1 MTNRENS
8 KDPKDILC
16 PCGRCGNFRKYNVKV
31 IRGHLY
37 EKGFSLGYTD
47 WIWHGETS
55 SKSVRSSAGSTFLP
69 KEQNAQSETIDV
81 CEAAYNSDDHD
92 SYDFNRFGISNSAFT
107 DLLTSVGSFLPQDHV
122 LPVNAYE
129 AKKTLS
135 DLGLKCIKFHA
146 CPNNCILYRGIN
158 LNASECPKCRLSRW
172 KVAKDGKLRVNSPA
186 KVMWYFPIIP
196 RFKRMFKSPDTAEQL
211 IWDSKQLSND
221 GQMRHPDDSP
231 SWRNI
236 DYRWPSFASD
246 PRNLRL
252 ALGADGINPFN
263 NVLSNR
269 YSCWPVV
276 LVAYNLP
283 PWLCMKR
290 KFIMLSILIPGPHEP
305 GNDIDVYLEPLIDDL
320 KKLWVEGEPN
330 VYDAYSKSYF
340 TLKAVLM
347 WTINDFPGYTNLSG
361 CVNKGYKSYP
371 ICGDDTVAKYLSHSK
386 NMCYQGHRR
395 YLADH
400 HPYSRQK
407 LAFNGEQEL
416 RRPRPPLFVKEV
428 LAQQEQIKFSYGKEV
443 KKSKKVDCPWK
454 KKSIFFELE
463 YWKFNHVRHCLD
475 VMHIEKNVYN
485 NMMGTLLNMRNK
497 SKDSEA
503 SHHDMLDMGVRVDL
517 APQVGEK
524 KTYVPPSAF
533 TLSKAEKR
541 TMLSSFLN
549 MKLPYG
555 HAWNIKSFMS
565 MADLKIYG
573 LKSHDCHILLQQLL
587 LVAIRSVLPKH
598 VRVTIIRLCFFF
610 NSLCSKVVDISKL
623 DKLWM
628 YAFERFNKVMKSYI
642 RNHYHPEGCIAES
655 YLGEESV
662 EFCTEFLKESC
673 KTAGVPKDQF
683 RLSGPLSFMK
693 MKEVEEKER
702 DEAHLTVLLNNS
714 EVFPYIIKHMEYL
727 EEIHRG
733 KKKSVHWLMGEHN
746 RLFADWFERKVR
758 SELKENCAAV
768 SEMIRWLAA
777 KPSYSVLTYEG
788 YLVDGV
794 MYFIKDRDKSRVVQ
808 NSGVYLVAKTVQV
821 YSARDLNPIESDM
834 TFYGIILEIW
844 ELDYHDFKAPLFLCK
859 WASNDRGIKVDDLG
873 FTLVDFSRQVQKK
886 DKYVFVDQ
894 VKQVFYVEDPVDAT
908 WSIVLKST
916 TRDYHDINN
925 EDNLGDTTMEHQ
937 PFCSNIP
944 ACDVADDMEH
954 RVREN
959 VEGIWV
965 KN

>member
-1 MTNRENS
+1 MDKSWIFKDKDSLEYEIGVESFLIFAEENS
-8 KDPKDILC
+8 KDPKNIPC
-16 PCGRCGNFRKYNVKV
+16 PCGRCSNIRKYNVKV

-47 WIWHGETS
+47 WIWLGETS
-55 SKSVRSSAGSTFLP
+55 SKSVRSSA
-69 KEQNAQSETIDV
+69 
-81 CEAAYNSDDHD
+81 AAYNSDDHD
-92 SYDFNRFGISNSAFT
+92 LYDFNRFVADAEQPLYKGSECTKLELMLKLHNWKSRFGISDNVFT
-107 DLLTSVGSFLPQDHV
+107 DLLTSIGSFLLQDHV
-122 LPVNAYE
+122 LPLNVYAV
-129 AKKTLS
+129 KKTLS
-135 DLGLKCIKFHA
+135 DLGLEYIEFHA

-186 KVMWYFPIIP
+186 KVMWYFPIIS
-196 RFKRMFKSPDTAEQL
+196 RFKRMFKSPDTVEQL
-211 IWDSKQLSND
+211 IWNSKQRSND
-221 GQMRHPDDSP
+221 GQMRHPTDSP

-236 DYRWPSFASD
+236 DYRWPSFDSD

-263 NVLSNR
+263 NGLSNR

-276 LVAYNLP
+276 LLAYNLL

-305 GNDIDVYLEPLIDDL
+305 GNDIDVYLDSLIDDL

-330 VYDAYSKSYF
+330 IYDAYSKSYF

-347 WTINDFPGYTNLSG
+347 WTINDFSGYANLSG
-361 CVNKGYKSYP
+361 HP
-371 ICGDDTVAKYLSHSK
+371 
-386 NMCYQGHRR
+386 R

-400 HPYSRQK
+400 HPYRRQK

-416 RRPRPPLFVKEV
+416 RRPRPPLSGEEV
-428 LAQQEQIKFSYGKEV
+428 LAQQERIKFSYGKEV

-463 YWKFNHVRHCLD
+463 YWKFHHVRHCLD
-475 VMHIEKNVYN
+475 VMHIEKNVCDN
-485 NMMGTLLNMRNK
+485 LMGTLLYMRHK
-497 SKDSEA
+497 SKEREA
-503 SHHDMLDMGVRVDL
+503 SRRDMLDMGVRADL

-524 KTYVPPSAF
+524 KTYLPPSAF

-555 HAWNIKSFMS
+555 HASNIKNCVS

-587 LVAIRSVLPKH
+587 PIAIRSVLLKH

-610 NSLCSKVVDISKL
+610 NSLCSKVVDVSKL
-623 DKLWM
+623 DKLQSDVILTLCELEKNFHASFFDVMIHLIVHLVWELRLCGPVCYRWM
-628 YAFERFNKVMKSYI
+628 YAFEQFNKVMKSYV
-642 RNHYHPEGCIAES
+642 RNRYHPEGCIAES
-655 YLGEESV
+655 YLREESV

-673 KTAGVPKDQF
+673 KIAGVPKDQV
-683 RLSGPLSFMK
+683 RLSGPLSVVK
-693 MKEVEEKER
+693 MKEVEEKEQ
-702 DEAHLTVLLNNS
+702 DV
-714 EVFPYIIKHMEYL
+714 
-727 EEIHRG
+727 
-733 KKKSVHWLMGEHN
+733 
-746 RLFADWFERKVR
+746 
-758 SELKENCAAV
+758 
-768 SEMIRWLAA
+768 
-777 KPSYSVLTYEG
+777 
-788 YLVDGV
+788 
-794 MYFIKDRDKSRVVQ
+794 
-808 NSGVYLVAKTVQV
+808 
-821 YSARDLNPIESDM
+821 
-834 TFYGIILEIW
+834 
-844 ELDYHDFKAPLFLCK
+844 
-859 WASNDRGIKVDDLG
+859 
-873 FTLVDFSRQVQKK
+873 VQKK

-916 TRDYHDINN
+916 IRDYHDIYN
-925 EDNLGDTTMEHQ
+925 EDDLIDTTMEHQ

>member
-1 MTNRENS
+1 
-8 KDPKDILC
+8 
-16 PCGRCGNFRKYNVKV
+16 
-31 IRGHLY
+31 
-37 EKGFSLGYTD
+37 
-47 WIWHGETS
+47 
-55 SKSVRSSAGSTFLP
+55 
-69 KEQNAQSETIDV
+69 
-81 CEAAYNSDDHD
+81 
-92 SYDFNRFGISNSAFT
+92 
-107 DLLTSVGSFLPQDHV
+107 
-122 LPVNAYE
+122 
-129 AKKTLS
+129 
-135 DLGLKCIKFHA
+135 
-146 CPNNCILYRGIN
+146 
-158 LNASECPKCRLSRW
+158 
-172 KVAKDGKLRVNSPA
+172 
-186 KVMWYFPIIP
+186 
-196 RFKRMFKSPDTAEQL
+196 
-211 IWDSKQLSND
+211 
-221 GQMRHPDDSP
+221 
-231 SWRNI
+231 
-236 DYRWPSFASD
+236 
-246 PRNLRL
+246 
-252 ALGADGINPFN
+252 
-263 NVLSNR
+263 
-269 YSCWPVV
+269 
-276 LVAYNLP
+276 
-283 PWLCMKR
+283 
-290 KFIMLSILIPGPHEP
+290 MLSILIPGPHEP

-330 VYDAYSKSYF
+330 IYDAYSKSYF

-347 WTINDFPGYTNLSG
+347 WTLNDFPGYTNLSG

-386 NMCYQGHRR
+386 NMCYQGHHR

-463 YWKFNHVRHCLD
+463 YLKFHHVRHCLD

-485 NMMGTLLNMRNK
+485 NMMGTLLNMRHK
-497 SKDSEA
+497 SK
-503 SHHDMLDMGVRVDL
+503 DMLDMLDMAHLVWEL
-517 APQVGEK
+517 H
-524 KTYVPPSAF
+524 
-533 TLSKAEKR
+533 L
-541 TMLSSFLN
+541 
-549 MKLPYG
+549 YG
-555 HAWNIKSFMS
+555 PVC
-565 MADLKIYG
+565 Y
-573 LKSHDCHILLQQLL
+573 
-587 LVAIRSVLPKH
+587 R
-598 VRVTIIRLCFFF
+598 
-610 NSLCSKVVDISKL
+610 
-623 DKLWM
+623 WM
-628 YAFERFNKVMKSYI
+628 YAFEWFNKVMKSYI

-673 KTAGVPKDQF
+673 KTAGVPKDQV

-702 DEAHLTVLLNNS
+702 DEAHLIVLLNNS
-714 EVFPYIIKHMEYL
+714 EKAYMEYL
-727 EEIHRG
+727 EEIHQG

-768 SEMIRWLAA
+768 SEMIRWLPA
-777 KPSYSVLTYEG
+777 KPSYYVLTYEG

-794 MYFIKDRDKSRVVQ
+794 MYFIKDHDKSRVVQ
-808 NSGVYLVAKTVQV
+808 NSGIYLVAKTVQV
-821 YSARDLNPIESDM
+821 CSARDLNPIESDM

-886 DKYVFVDQ
+886 DKYVFIDQ